1 MKERIETKLE
11 ENIERILNKEEL
23 SATDV
28 AILREKLA
36 DIKMEEN
43 KVLDEEKRKEI
54 MNLIIGDGGFG
65 SNR

>member
-11 ENIERILNKEEL
+11 ENIERILSKEEL

-43 KVLDEEKRKEI
+43 EEANEEKRKEI
-54 MNLIIGDGGFG
+54 MNLIIDGGGFG
-65 SNR
+65 TSR

>member
-11 ENIERILNKEEL
+11 ENIERILSKEEL

-43 KVLDEEKRKEI
+43 KALDEEKRKEI
-54 MNLIIGDGGFG
+54 MNLIIDGGGFG
-65 SNR
+65 TSR